1 MLQSSRLSLQAVLEI
16 ANSEISGA
24 DPRQI
29 GEETLAVVGVL
40 AENVALRKT
49 LADSSESAEK
59 KQHLLRALFSTR
71 TADAVLRIADAA
83 VGQRWARTQAL
94 ATGQLGEVEEEI
106 FRFARLLESNHDLSR
121 ALDSQAQDES
131 KRALVNDLL
140 SGKAQPETITLVE
153 QASLH
158 PRGLRVATALDQ
170 YSDILAA

>member
-1 MLQSSRLSLQAVLEI
+1 MMSARPMSSIASSPISSPTRPHSRSRGRDAQSSRLSLQAVLEI

-83 VGQRWARTQAL
+83 VGQRWARTQDLVTSLEVAGVTAIAAAAQ
-94 ATGQLGEVEEEI
+94 ATGQLGE
-106 FRFARLLESNHDLSR
+106 
-121 ALDSQAQDES
+121 
-131 KRALVNDLL
+131 
-140 SGKAQPETITLVE
+140 
-153 QASLH
+153 
-158 PRGLRVATALDQ
+158 
-170 YSDILAA
+170 